1 MQPPMNQLTPY
12 PSAKKIALPTLNE
25 IVVLNPD
32 DIIYCEG
39 DSNYTNL
46 FLSDGT
52 KLCLAKTLKVLED
65 FLPEDSYFRIHN
77 THIVNLN
84 RIVRILRR
92 DSGYITMDNGK
103 ELAISRS
110 RRDDFFKKINLLR
123 E

>member
-1 MQPPMNQLTPY
+1 MNQIKSN
-12 PSAKKIALPTLNE
+12 PSIKKIALPTLDE
-25 IVVLNPD
+25 IVILNMD

-39 DSNYTNL
+39 DSNYTNV
-46 FLSDGT
+46 FLGDGT
-52 KLCLAKTLKVLED
+52 KLCLAKTLKVLEE

-110 RRDDFFKKINLLR
+110 RREDFFKKINLLK